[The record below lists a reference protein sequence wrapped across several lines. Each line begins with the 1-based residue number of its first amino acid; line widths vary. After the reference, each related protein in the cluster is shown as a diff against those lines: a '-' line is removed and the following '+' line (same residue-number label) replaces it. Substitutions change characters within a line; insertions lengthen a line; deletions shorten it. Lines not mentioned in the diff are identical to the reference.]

1 MTNMNKQILL
11 EALIQEDGE
20 YETLN
25 EYVRDRS
32 LARLGFIGGA
42 AKQGLK
48 NIGNTL
54 IGRGDRRKSVI
65 GAGRDSAFTQL
76 LSSHGQRVY
85 TIVGNMTR
93 FLAKNGEELKKAG
106 LGQHVAEMQN
116 MANTITQYLAKHK
129 DVFNFSGLPTPQ
141 EEPPQ
146 QPEQQQ
152 PDPQQPQPNQPQ
164 QPQHPEQ
171 QQGSGE
177 PQPEPQQPQQPSTF
191 QRTPQEPQRQSTF
204 QRQRSN
210 WLDTG
215 SQNGRQST
223 FQRPKSNW
231 LSRGPQNESVDDDS
245 VDIAALY
252 NLIQIDEGMNEP
264 QKEQVASGLQ
274 AGMAKLIDIY
284 ENGSDEE
291 KQMVVKALQDMERGV
306 DYKTAV
312 QPLVNLGRQMES
324 AMLNVYGRD
333 FLVENRLVDGLN
345 DFYDNFRAKSD
356 AKRVKK
362 EDGEKVGG
370 ASAIS
375 RLDHYKYELSQ
386 ALGALDADMKKR
398 TDRDKGGPV
407 DAAIKDFQ
415 TTIAQFT
422 RDGKLEGTRT
432 RWDKIKDWAGS
443 AATTAA
449 TYLALGTVA
458 PAIAV
463 GGRLAHGAVRGAA
476 TSVLRDLAR
485 GNVDKKG
492 MLRRALIGAGLGGA
506 ASYASGAIGDY
517 IQDQYGD
524 QIQNIKDT
532 VGGWFGKGAG
542 AGGSATG
549 AGVDGSVDTGSVDT
563 GSVGQSPNV
572 AGSEATG
579 GGYQHE
585 PMPGFEENI
594 TLPNGQQAVSVG
606 EDGVFAVR
614 GQNGEIN
621 LVDRTGNPVD
631 EMNFD
636 ADDVQYMKD
645 IADVELD
652 SGLPQES
659 AFGGTHFRA
668 NAGNGASVNGE
679 SGTYEGGI
687 RTADANGNPVDL
699 SPEDAA
705 KVNAVRGLR
714 QRMAG
719 GQNEMP
725 DNVKDALGYTDEGDL
740 DVEQVPRVVKHN
752 TGDIQRKPG
761 ESVQKWLA
769 RKKVAE
775 LNGMRDQALRDGYG
789 KTIATPNGTETR
801 LNGKFIGGKF
811 IPD

>member
-1 MTNMNKQILL
+1 MTNMNKRILL
-11 EALIQEDGE
+11 EALVQEDGE

-25 EYVRDRS
+25 EYVRDRT
-32 LARLGFIGGA
+32 LARFGFIGGA

-116 MANTITQYLAKHK
+116 MANTITQYFAKHK
-129 DVFNFSGLPTPQ
+129 DVFNFNGLPAQQSEEQAPEPQ
-141 EEPPQ
+141 EQ
-146 QPEQQQ
+146 NG
-152 PDPQQPQPNQPQ
+152 QQPQQQEAPEPQDQNGQ
-164 QPQHPEQ
+164 QPQ
-171 QQGSGE
+171 
-177 PQPEPQQPQQPSTF
+177 QQPQQPSTF
-191 QRTPQEPQRQSTF
+191 QRPEQQPQRQSTF
-204 QRQRSN
+204 QRQGGN
-210 WLDTG
+210 WLDDG
-215 SQNGRQST
+215 SQNGRRST
-223 FQRPKSNW
+223 FYRPKGNW
-231 LSRGPQNESVDDDS
+231 LSTGPQNESVD
-245 VDIAALY
+245 INAIY

-264 QKEQVASGLQ
+264 QKEQVANGIQ
-274 AGMAKLIDIY
+274 TGMAKLIDIY

-324 AMLNVYGRD
+324 AMVNVYGRD

-345 DFYDNFRAKSD
+345 DFYDNFRARSD
-356 AKRVKK
+356 AKRVRK
-362 EDGEKVGG
+362 EDGEIVGG

-386 ALGALDADMKKR
+386 ALGALDADMKKL
-398 TDRDKGGPV
+398 TYRDKGGPV

-449 TYLALGTVA
+449 TYLALGSVA

-492 MLRRALIGAGLGGA
+492 MLRRALVGAGLGGA

-532 VGGWFGKGAG
+532 VGGWFGKG
-542 AGGSATG
+542 TG
-549 AGVDGSVDTGSVDT
+549 
-563 GSVGQSPNV
+563 
-572 AGSEATG
+572 TG
-579 GGYQHE
+579 GGIKGVGGDPTVRIDRGMIDVSDPSQWQDGGVVNMNGNQIHVFKAPDGSTIRVNPYQIQAAGGD
-585 PMPGFEENI
+585 PMKAAMS
-594 TLPNGQQAVSVG
+594 Q
-606 EDGVFAVR
+606 FADKV
-614 GQNGEIN
+614 QNGD
-621 LVDRTGNPVD
+621 VDMD
-631 EMNFD
+631 ELFP
-636 ADDVQYMKD
+636 
-645 IADVELD
+645 
-652 SGLPQES
+652 S
-659 AFGGTHFRA
+659 RA
-668 NAGNGASVNGE
+668 A
-679 SGTYEGGI
+679 GTYEGGI
-687 RTADANGNPVDL
+687 RTADANGNPIDL

-705 KVNAVRGLR
+705 KVNAVRSIRSQMQGG
-714 QRMAG
+714 AG
-719 GQNEMP
+719 GATEEMP
-725 DNVKDALGYTDEGDL
+725 DNVKDAFGYTDEGDL
-740 DVEQVPRVVKHN
+740 DVEQVPRISRPDTSN
-752 TGDIQRKPG
+752 IQRRPG
-761 ESVQKWLA
+761 ESVQQWLA
-769 RKKVAE
+769 RKRAAE
-775 LNGMRDQALRDGYG
+775 LTGTRDQLLKAGYG
-789 KTIATPNGTETR
+789 KTTVTPNGTRTT
-801 LNGKFIGGKF
+801 LNGRIVGGRF

>member
-1 MTNMNKQILL
+1 M
-11 EALIQEDGE
+11 
-20 YETLN
+20 
-25 EYVRDRS
+25 
-32 LARLGFIGGA
+32 
-42 AKQGLK
+42 
-48 NIGNTL
+48 
-54 IGRGDRRKSVI
+54 
-65 GAGRDSAFTQL
+65 
-76 LSSHGQRVY
+76 
-85 TIVGNMTR
+85 
-93 FLAKNGEELKKAG
+93 
-106 LGQHVAEMQN
+106 
-116 MANTITQYLAKHK
+116 
-129 DVFNFSGLPTPQ
+129 
-141 EEPPQ
+141 
-146 QPEQQQ
+146 
-152 PDPQQPQPNQPQ
+152 
-164 QPQHPEQ
+164 
-171 QQGSGE
+171 
-177 PQPEPQQPQQPSTF
+177 
-191 QRTPQEPQRQSTF
+191 
-204 QRQRSN
+204 
-210 WLDTG
+210 
-215 SQNGRQST
+215 
-223 FQRPKSNW
+223 
-231 LSRGPQNESVDDDS
+231 DDDS

-386 ALGALDADMKKR
+386 ALGALDADMKKL
-398 TDRDKGGPV
+398 TYRDKGGPV

-506 ASYASGAIGDY
+506 ASYAMGAAGDY
-517 IQDQYGD
+517 LKDQYGD

-542 AGGSATG
+542 AGGG
-549 AGVDGSVDTGSVDT
+549 AGVGTGGVEGVGGDPNVDTNFG
-563 GSVGQSPNV
+563 
-572 AGSEATG
+572 A
-579 GGYQHE
+579 
-585 PMPGFEENI
+585 
-594 TLPNGQQAVSVG
+594 
-606 EDGVFAVR
+606 
-614 GQNGEIN
+614 
-621 LVDRTGNPVD
+621 DRAP
-631 EMNFD
+631 
-636 ADDVQYMKD
+636 
-645 IADVELD
+645 
-652 SGLPQES
+652 
-659 AFGGTHFRA
+659 
-668 NAGNGASVNGE
+668 
-679 SGTYEGGI
+679 GTYEGGI
-687 RTADANGNPVDL
+687 RTMDANGNPVEL

-705 KVNAVRGLR
+705 KVNAVRGIRSQMQGGGSGTNGTNFHTLTSNNIDDVYNKMLNDPDYAGDEIVKV
-714 QRMAG
+714 RMGNRSYVWNKETDEVFGATGKLVKSSTAERIRMGAANMHGTIAGEPADPNLGAG
-719 GQNEMP
+719 GGHHSTSQFLDDVNAPKTTESLPNGSAPATGGGDSGEMP
-725 DNVKDALGYTDEGDL
+725 AHVKDALGYTDEGDL
-740 DVEQVPRVVKHN
+740 DVEQVPRTVKPN

-775 LNGMRDQALRDGYG
+775 LKGMRDQALRDGYG

-801 LNGKFIGGKF
+801 LSGKFIGGKF